1 MPSSPDQIRAARAA
15 KQAENQ
21 AHRAMKRKG
30 LGTKVVTTEVVL
42 SHNEKIVLAAVKAEL
57 ERVLAEQGDAVADKQ
72 ARNGKIW
79 EDFAQIKYTK
89 LGLKA
94 FAAAEAARW
103 YEARHPRPPRPEG
116 AKGKFGDTFG
126 GDRGRR

>member
-1 MPSSPDQIRAARAA
+1 MPSTPEQIRAARAA

-30 LGTKVVTTEVVL
+30 LGVKVVVAERVL
-42 SHNEKIVLAAVKAEL
+42 SYEEGIMKAAVVAEL
-57 ERVLAEQGDAVADKQ
+57 ERVLAEKGEAEADKQ
-72 ARNGKIW
+72 ARNGRLW
-79 EDFAQIKYTK
+79 EDFAQIRYTR

-103 YEARHPRPPRPEG
+103 YEARHPRPARPEG
-116 AKGKFGDTFG
+116 GKSFG
-126 GDRGRR
+126 GDKFGGPRGRK